1 MRTTHSDDTAT
12 LVDTINN
19 ELRAYLDSKNQ
30 QLGSISP
37 HVANSI
43 NLLTQFATNGGKRIR
58 PQFAWAAYTGLK
70 NTTDVAKE
78 DDAAALRAFTALEL
92 IQACALI
99 HDDIIDSSDTRRGNP
114 TVHKAVETNHQDA
127 QLHGSSRAFGEAVAI
142 LVGDLALAW
151 ADDML
156 RDSGVSADGLSRMY
170 QPWQDMRSEV
180 IAGQLL
186 DICLEATRGEDER
199 ESEKVNRY
207 KTAAYTIE
215 RPLHLGAAL
224 AGASEE
230 ATSRLLTYGRDIGIA
245 YQLRDDMLGVFGDP
259 SVTGKPA
266 GDDLREGKRTVLFA
280 KALSWADTHNPDAAS
295 QLRAG
300 LGTAS
305 TPEDIAH
312 LSDLIAS
319 TDAVEQV
326 EQRISELTTSGL
338 NALEYPSIPEELRAT
353 LRALANQALV
363 RKM

>member
-12 LVDTINN
+12 VVDAINN

-37 HVANSI
+37 HVADSI

-58 PQFAWAAYTGLK
+58 PQFAWAAYSGLK

-114 TVHKAVETNHQDA
+114 TVHKTVETNHQDT

-156 RDSGVSADGLSRMY
+156 RDSGVSAEGLSRMY
-170 QPWQDMRSEV
+170 QPWQNMRSEV

-230 ATSRLLTYGRDIGIA
+230 ATSRPTVVISVSLTSYATTCSAFLVILLSPANPLATTY
-245 YQLRDDMLGVFGDP
+245 
-259 SVTGKPA
+259 
-266 GDDLREGKRTVLFA
+266 A
-280 KALSWADTHNPDAAS
+280 KANAPCCSPKHCRGQTNTIL
-295 QLRAG
+295 
-300 LGTAS
+300 
-305 TPEDIAH
+305 TPRRNCVQGSAPPP
-312 LSDLIAS
+312 
-319 TDAVEQV
+319 
-326 EQRISELTTSGL
+326 RRKTS
-338 NALEYPSIPEELRAT
+338 PICPT
-353 LRALANQALV
+353 
-363 RKM
+363 

>member
-207 KTAAYTIE
+207 KTAAYTSNVPCI
-215 RPLHLGAAL
+215 
-224 AGASEE
+224 
-230 ATSRLLTYGRDIGIA
+230 
-245 YQLRDDMLGVFGDP
+245 
-259 SVTGKPA
+259 
-266 GDDLREGKRTVLFA
+266 
-280 KALSWADTHNPDAAS
+280 
-295 QLRAG
+295 
-300 LGTAS
+300 
-305 TPEDIAH
+305 
-312 LSDLIAS
+312 
-319 TDAVEQV
+319 
-326 EQRISELTTSGL
+326 
-338 NALEYPSIPEELRAT
+338 
-353 LRALANQALV
+353 
-363 RKM
+363 